1 MRQNVFD
8 TLRLSG
14 RTMFDLHLSLL
25 RVRLLY
31 CLHGNLQLWREYEVD
46 VYLVDPTRSDSDQIV
61 AGRHYNR

>member
-1 MRQNVFD
+1 
-8 TLRLSG
+8 
-14 RTMFDLHLSLL
+14 MFDLHLSLL